1 MSVDDVLAAPAICSS
16 HYTRSKALTD
26 FKFAG
31 VLPFCI
37 LHGESYV
44 FLGAEPVRTGPS
56 GRLWKTMCTSPAS
69 CKKVLKSPSNA
80 TALSTPLQSSLHVE
94 GRCCM
99 LAVFTR
105 LVTCLQSISA
115 SICTQG
121 GTLEGLGRA

>member
-1 MSVDDVLAAPAICSS
+1 MPSMSSFDNSMSVDDVLPPPLISSS

-56 GRLWKTMCTSPAS
+56 GCLWKTMCTSLPPCRKDVRDDGSMPQYMKSTIAS
-69 CKKVLKSPSNA
+69 L
-80 TALSTPLQSSLHVE
+80 
-94 GRCCM
+94 
-99 LAVFTR
+99 
-105 LVTCLQSISA
+105 TC
-115 SICTQG
+115 
-121 GTLEGLGRA
+121 

>member
-1 MSVDDVLAAPAICSS
+1 MSVVSSSECPMSVDGVLAAPAICSS

-56 GRLWKTMCTSPAS
+56 GRLWKTMCTSPVP
-69 CKKVLKSPSNA
+69 CKKDLESSSNA
-80 TALSTPLQSSLHVE
+80 KALSTPPQSSLHVE
-94 GRCCM
+94 RCW
-99 LAVFTR
+99 
-105 LVTCLQSISA
+105 
-115 SICTQG
+115 CTLFVLH
-121 GTLEGLGRA
+121 TEW